1 MKLILAYYL
10 KEEPDKIFF
19 TSLDNID
26 SDDGFSR
33 FINIEDYFNNK
44 KKMLKTDLY
53 SLMLDVLNNYYGNKY
68 TNEIVDREDEYTEIF
83 EKLFVYNFEVV

>member
-10 KEEPDKIFF
+10 KKKPNKIFF
-19 TSLDNID
+19 TSLDNIN

-33 FINIEDYFNNK
+33 FINIEDYLNNE

-68 TNEIVDREDEYTEIF
+68 TNEIVDREDEYTKIF
-83 EKLFVYNFEVV
+83 KNLFVYNFEVV